1 MSLDPAVRL
10 GLGLM
15 VAVLALQRVSELL
28 ISRRHEEL
36 LRERG
41 AVEFGRE
48 QFPWFVAL
56 HVGLPL
62 GIIAEVLFLGA
73 RPGEDWPWML
83 LLLAVAA
90 LLRAASI
97 RALGDRWHVRVRVIP
112 GEPPMTHGVYRL
124 LRHPNYFAVILE
136 CAALPLLFG
145 AWRTAIA
152 ASVLNLVLLAMRIRL
167 EEEALAWAA
176 GQPSHAE
183 SDASIERPAAQA

>member
-1 MSLDPAVRL
+1 MSVDPAVRL

-15 VAVLALQRVSELL
+15 IAVLALQRVSELL
-28 ISRRHEEL
+28 ISRRHEEA
-36 LRERG
+36 LRGRG

-62 GIIAEVLFLGA
+62 GIVAEVLFLGA

-83 LLLAVAA
+83 LLLAAAA

-112 GEPPMTHGVYRL
+112 GERPMTHGVYRL
-124 LRHPNYFAVILE
+124 LRHPNYAAVVLE

-145 AWRTAIA
+145 AWRSAIA
-152 ASVLNLVLLAMRIRL
+152 ASAVNLVLLAMRVRL
-167 EEEALAWAA
+167 EENALAWAA
-176 GQPSHAE
+176 AQPSLAE
-183 SDASIERPAAQA
+183 AEAGTERSAAGA